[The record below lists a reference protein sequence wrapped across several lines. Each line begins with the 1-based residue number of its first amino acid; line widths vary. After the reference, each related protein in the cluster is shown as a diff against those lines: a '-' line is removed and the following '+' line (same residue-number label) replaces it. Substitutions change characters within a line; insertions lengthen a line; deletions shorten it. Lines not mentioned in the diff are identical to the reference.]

1 MKKWYQKPIAIA
13 TAAACLL
20 AGGAIG
26 FSRDSLP
33 QLHVTAEAANTYIGA
48 AYGLQLEYEELEDGT
63 VEITKF
69 VSSTSTDIELPSVID
84 GKSVTGIAGSA
95 FDANDIEAC
104 SNLTS
109 IVIPNNVVSIGD
121 YAFRGCTSLTDVM
134 IPDSV
139 ISIGDS
145 AFKGCT
151 SLTNITIPDSVISI
165 GDSVFEGCT
174 SLISVTISD
183 SVISMGDFVFYNCTR
198 LTDVT
203 ISNSVTSIG
212 ISSFYNCTSLTT
224 ITIPNRV
231 TSIKDHAFYNCTSL
245 TDITIPDGV
254 TSIRDNAFCDCDNLT
269 DIYYKGTEA
278 KWNQISIGSSAISSD
293 VTIHYASTTSTLG
306 SLEINKVEVTLDELQ
321 ANDYEVTVPVTINN
335 NDDGWDALA
344 FGLSWNTN
352 EVTYSSN
359 IRGNLLDD
367 AYANQNIK
375 IDSSGLQIAPSLGGA
390 WVAYA
395 SEMSNNSPNYV
406 VGDGAIIN
414 ITFKV
419 NANAQLGDIYYI
431 DSVSKSFDG
440 MSVPIIQHSP
450 YVSTQLASQGYIKIV
465 DSTATATTTA
475 TTNTI
480 TTTTTTKPI
489 TTTTTKPI
497 TTTIKPITTESTTI
511 ITTIPTT
518 TTTTEKTTTS
528 TTESTLGSLEINKV
542 EVALDELQANNYLVT
557 VPVTINNNDNGWDA
571 LSFGLSWNINEITY
585 AGNSRGQVLINAYIN
600 NVEIVGSGLQISPDA
615 SCSWVSY
622 AVMSDSNPN
631 YVVGDGA
638 IINVTFKVNE
648 NAQPGD
654 IYYIDSLSNSPDGAY
669 VPIIQHSPE
678 VTQLVSQGGY
688 IKIVDSTATTTTATT
703 NTITTTTTTKPTT
716 TTTKPI
722 TTTIKPITTI
732 PTTTTTTEKTT
743 TSTTESTLGSLEI
756 NKVEVALDELQANNY
771 LVTVPV
777 TINNNDNGWDALSF
791 GLSWNINEI
800 TYAGNSR
807 GQVLINAYINNVE
820 IVGSGLQISPD
831 ASCSWV
837 SYAVM
842 SDSNPNYV
850 VGDGAIINVT
860 FKVNENA
867 QPGDIYYID
876 SLSNSP
882 DGAYVPIIQHSP
894 EVTQLVSQGG
904 YIKIVDSTA
913 TTTTAT
919 TNTITTTT
927 TTKPTTTTTKPITT
941 TTKPITTTASTTTT
955 MESTTTTTI
964 TTVPIITTTTTTT
977 TTEKEY
983 TFTPGADNWGF
994 LNSHSNFGYGNY
1006 FMLDSYYNKLVD
1018 GLDNLEK
1025 YSVDDLLESSWGG
1038 SCYGMAATSILAADG
1053 ILIPSNWQDNAT
1065 FLNDIDAPPS
1075 DEVKSLINYYMAL
1088 QATDAIQYQ
1097 TNSFLYLTEKEKLKI
1112 LVNCLKDG
1120 SPTLLTFFGSY
1131 WGHAVVAYDLQYGT
1145 YSINGTAY
1153 NGKVLIYDNND
1164 NTFDDNYCL
1173 YFNSSKGT
1181 WTIPEYDDAYQL
1193 GFITD
1198 YTSFIN
1204 YHGYIDTSDIPI
1216 QSAADSFIATLQS
1229 NLLKSNYSL
1238 TKINL
1243 NQNKNTYTFST
1254 TDPNEIR
1261 TFSDFSDS
1269 MEANNLKF
1277 AMKDASKGYALKLAT
1292 TETVDL
1298 SMRYENSIFDVTGSN
1313 GNIAVFDPSGYVS
1326 LEGSDTTYN
1335 FNMIYNDGYHT
1346 TDWYSFQVDGNHVD
1360 AANMKQTENGYVLR
1374 ADSLNN
1380 VTAQA
1385 YNDDATAK
1393 VTFSTDYT
1401 DVLLYEINEET
1412 IGVAVD
1418 TNGDGTYE
1426 TTIAKSDDTSED
1438 TIMYGD
1444 VNGNNLVEVS
1454 DAVEVLKYYA
1464 RKAAGLN
1471 SVFSETPSENE
1482 AIFKLA
1488 DVNKD
1493 GEITVQDAVLIL
1505 TYYAKTAS
1513 GGNPTWEELTSA

>member
-20 AGGAIG
+20 AGGTIG
-26 FSRDSLP
+26 LARDSLP
-33 QLHVTAEAANTYIGA
+33 QLQLTAEAADKTYIGA

-69 VSSTSTDIELPSVID
+69 VSSSSTDIELPSVID
-84 GKSVTGIAGSA
+84 GKRVTSIGDSA
-95 FDANDIEAC
+95 FNAYNIEAC
-104 SNLTS
+104 KNLTS
-109 IVIPNNVVSIGD
+109 IIIPNSVTSIGN
-121 YAFRGCTSLTDVM
+121 YAFYKCTSLTDV
-134 IPDSV
+134 
-139 ISIGDS
+139 
-145 AFKGCT
+145 
-151 SLTNITIPDSVISI
+151 TIPDSVTSI
-165 GDSVFEGCT
+165 EDGAFYECT
-174 SLISVTISD
+174 SLTSAIIPD
-183 SVISMGDFVFYNCTR
+183 
-198 LTDVT
+198 
-203 ISNSVTSIG
+203 SVTSIG
-212 ISSFYNCTSLTT
+212 QYAFDSCTSLKDVTIPDSVTSIGGYAFQNCTSLTSIIIPDSVTSIGYAAFYNCTSLTT
-224 ITIPNRV
+224 ITIPDSV
-231 TSIKDHAFYNCTSL
+231 TSIEGYAFQNCTSL
-245 TDITIPDGV
+245 TTITIPDSV
-254 TSIRDNAFCDCDNLT
+254 TSIGDCAFEDCTSLTSITIPESVTSIGGSAFYKCTSLTSVTIPDSVTSIGSGAFYWCTGLTSVMIPNSVISIGNYAFDGCTSLTSITIPESVTSIGEDAFWGCTSLTSVTIPDSVTSIGDGTFANTSLT
-269 DIYYKGTEA
+269 DIYYKGTES
-278 KWNQISIGSSAISSD
+278 KWNEISIGGDSAIPSN
-293 VTIHYASTTSTLG
+293 VTIHY
-306 SLEINKVEVTLDELQ
+306 E
-321 ANDYEVTVPVTINN
+321 
-335 NDDGWDALA
+335 
-344 FGLSWNTN
+344 
-352 EVTYSSN
+352 
-359 IRGNLLDD
+359 
-367 AYANQNIK
+367 
-375 IDSSGLQIAPSLGGA
+375 
-390 WVAYA
+390 
-395 SEMSNNSPNYV
+395 SEP
-406 VGDGAIIN
+406 
-414 ITFKV
+414 
-419 NANAQLGDIYYI
+419 
-431 DSVSKSFDG
+431 
-440 MSVPIIQHSP
+440 
-450 YVSTQLASQGYIKIV
+450 
-465 DSTATATTTA
+465 ATTT
-475 TTNTI
+475 TTTTTTPTTTTTTTTTTVI
-480 TTTTTTKPI
+480 TTTTTTTKPI
-489 TTTTTKPI
+489 I
-497 TTTIKPITTESTTI
+497 
-511 ITTIPTT
+511 
-518 TTTTEKTTTS
+518 
-528 TTESTLGSLEINKV
+528 
-542 EVALDELQANNYLVT
+542 
-557 VPVTINNNDNGWDA
+557 
-571 LSFGLSWNINEITY
+571 
-585 AGNSRGQVLINAYIN
+585 
-600 NVEIVGSGLQISPDA
+600 
-615 SCSWVSY
+615 
-622 AVMSDSNPN
+622 
-631 YVVGDGA
+631 
-638 IINVTFKVNE
+638 
-648 NAQPGD
+648 
-654 IYYIDSLSNSPDGAY
+654 
-669 VPIIQHSPE
+669 
-678 VTQLVSQGGY
+678 
-688 IKIVDSTATTTTATT
+688 
-703 NTITTTTTTKPTT
+703 
-716 TTTKPI
+716 
-722 TTTIKPITTI
+722 
-732 PTTTTTTEKTT
+732 
-743 TSTTESTLGSLEI
+743 
-756 NKVEVALDELQANNY
+756 
-771 LVTVPV
+771 
-777 TINNNDNGWDALSF
+777 
-791 GLSWNINEI
+791 
-800 TYAGNSR
+800 
-807 GQVLINAYINNVE
+807 
-820 IVGSGLQISPD
+820 
-831 ASCSWV
+831 
-837 SYAVM
+837 
-842 SDSNPNYV
+842 
-850 VGDGAIINVT
+850 
-860 FKVNENA
+860 
-867 QPGDIYYID
+867 
-876 SLSNSP
+876 
-882 DGAYVPIIQHSP
+882 
-894 EVTQLVSQGG
+894 
-904 YIKIVDSTA
+904 
-913 TTTTAT
+913 
-919 TNTITTTT
+919 
-927 TTKPTTTTTKPITT
+927 T

-964 TTVPIITTTTTTT
+964 TTVPIITTTTTTI
-977 TTEKEY
+977 TTEKEC
-983 TFTPGADNWGF
+983 TFTPGADNWSF
-994 LNSHSNFGYGNY
+994 LNNHSNFGYGNY

-1018 GLDNLEK
+1018 GLNNLEK
-1025 YSVDDLLESSWGG
+1025 YHVDNLLGSSWGG
-1038 SCYGMAATSILAADG
+1038 SCYGMATTSILAADG

-1088 QATDAIQYQ
+1088 QATDTIQSQ
-1097 TNSFLYLTEKEKLKI
+1097 TNKFLYLTEKEKLQV
-1112 LVNCLKDG
+1112 LVDCLEDH

-1145 YSINGTAY
+1145 FSVGGTAY
-1153 NGKVLIYDNND
+1153 NGKVLVYDNND
-1164 NTFDDNYCL
+1164 NTFNDNYCL
-1173 YFNSSKGT
+1173 YFNTSKGT

-1243 NQNKNTYTFST
+1243 NLNKNTYTFST

-1261 TFSDFSDS
+1261 TFSDFSDN

-1292 TETVDL
+1292 TEAVDL

>member
-20 AGGAIG
+20 AGGTIG
-26 FSRDSLP
+26 LARDSLP
-33 QLHVTAEAANTYIGA
+33 QLQLTAEAADKTYIGA

-69 VSSTSTDIELPSVID
+69 VSSSSTDIELPSVID
-84 GKSVTGIAGSA
+84 GKRVTSIGDSA
-95 FDANDIEAC
+95 FNAYNIEAC
-104 SNLTS
+104 KNLTS
-109 IVIPNNVVSIGD
+109 IIIPNSVTSIGN
-121 YAFRGCTSLTDVM
+121 YAFYKCTSLTDV
-134 IPDSV
+134 
-139 ISIGDS
+139 
-145 AFKGCT
+145 
-151 SLTNITIPDSVISI
+151 TIPDSVTSI
-165 GDSVFEGCT
+165 EDGAFYECT
-174 SLISVTISD
+174 SLTSAIIPD
-183 SVISMGDFVFYNCTR
+183 
-198 LTDVT
+198 
-203 ISNSVTSIG
+203 SVTSIG
-212 ISSFYNCTSLTT
+212 QYAFDSCTSLKDVTIPDSVTSIGGYAFQNCTSLTSIIIPDSVTSIGYAAFYNCTSLTT
-224 ITIPNRV
+224 ITIPDSV
-231 TSIKDHAFYNCTSL
+231 TSIEGYAFQNCTSL
-245 TDITIPDGV
+245 TTITIPDSV
-254 TSIRDNAFCDCDNLT
+254 TSIGDCAFEDCTSLTSITIPDSVTSIGDCAFEDCTSLTSITIPESVTSIGGSAFYKCTSLTSVTIPDSVTSIGSGAFYWCTGLTSVMIPNSVISIGNYAFDGCTSLTSITIPESVTSIGEDAFWGCTSLTSVTIPDSVTSIGDGTFANTSLT
-269 DIYYKGTEA
+269 DIYYKGTES
-278 KWNQISIGSSAISSD
+278 KWNEISIGGDSAIPSN
-293 VTIHYASTTSTLG
+293 VTIHY
-306 SLEINKVEVTLDELQ
+306 E
-321 ANDYEVTVPVTINN
+321 
-335 NDDGWDALA
+335 
-344 FGLSWNTN
+344 
-352 EVTYSSN
+352 
-359 IRGNLLDD
+359 
-367 AYANQNIK
+367 
-375 IDSSGLQIAPSLGGA
+375 
-390 WVAYA
+390 
-395 SEMSNNSPNYV
+395 SEP
-406 VGDGAIIN
+406 
-414 ITFKV
+414 
-419 NANAQLGDIYYI
+419 
-431 DSVSKSFDG
+431 
-440 MSVPIIQHSP
+440 
-450 YVSTQLASQGYIKIV
+450 
-465 DSTATATTTA
+465 ATTT
-475 TTNTI
+475 TTTTTTPTTTTTTTTTTVI
-480 TTTTTTKPI
+480 TTTTTTTKPI
-489 TTTTTKPI
+489 I
-497 TTTIKPITTESTTI
+497 
-511 ITTIPTT
+511 
-518 TTTTEKTTTS
+518 
-528 TTESTLGSLEINKV
+528 
-542 EVALDELQANNYLVT
+542 
-557 VPVTINNNDNGWDA
+557 
-571 LSFGLSWNINEITY
+571 
-585 AGNSRGQVLINAYIN
+585 
-600 NVEIVGSGLQISPDA
+600 
-615 SCSWVSY
+615 
-622 AVMSDSNPN
+622 
-631 YVVGDGA
+631 
-638 IINVTFKVNE
+638 
-648 NAQPGD
+648 
-654 IYYIDSLSNSPDGAY
+654 
-669 VPIIQHSPE
+669 
-678 VTQLVSQGGY
+678 
-688 IKIVDSTATTTTATT
+688 
-703 NTITTTTTTKPTT
+703 
-716 TTTKPI
+716 
-722 TTTIKPITTI
+722 
-732 PTTTTTTEKTT
+732 
-743 TSTTESTLGSLEI
+743 
-756 NKVEVALDELQANNY
+756 
-771 LVTVPV
+771 
-777 TINNNDNGWDALSF
+777 
-791 GLSWNINEI
+791 
-800 TYAGNSR
+800 
-807 GQVLINAYINNVE
+807 
-820 IVGSGLQISPD
+820 
-831 ASCSWV
+831 
-837 SYAVM
+837 
-842 SDSNPNYV
+842 
-850 VGDGAIINVT
+850 
-860 FKVNENA
+860 
-867 QPGDIYYID
+867 
-876 SLSNSP
+876 
-882 DGAYVPIIQHSP
+882 
-894 EVTQLVSQGG
+894 
-904 YIKIVDSTA
+904 
-913 TTTTAT
+913 
-919 TNTITTTT
+919 
-927 TTKPTTTTTKPITT
+927 T

-964 TTVPIITTTTTTT
+964 TTVPIITTTTTTI
-977 TTEKEY
+977 TTEKEC
-983 TFTPGADNWGF
+983 TFTPGADNWSF
-994 LNSHSNFGYGNY
+994 LNNHSNFGYGNY

-1018 GLDNLEK
+1018 GLNNLEK
-1025 YSVDDLLESSWGG
+1025 YHVDNLLGSSWGG
-1038 SCYGMAATSILAADG
+1038 SCYGMATTSILAADG

-1088 QATDAIQYQ
+1088 QATDTIQSQ
-1097 TNSFLYLTEKEKLKI
+1097 TNKFLYLTEKEKLQV
-1112 LVNCLKDG
+1112 LVDCLEDH

-1145 YSINGTAY
+1145 FSVGGTAY
-1153 NGKVLIYDNND
+1153 NGKVLVYDNND
-1164 NTFDDNYCL
+1164 NTFNDNYCL
-1173 YFNSSKGT
+1173 YFNTSKGT

-1243 NQNKNTYTFST
+1243 NLNKNTYTFST

-1261 TFSDFSDS
+1261 TFSDFSDN

-1292 TETVDL
+1292 TEAVDL